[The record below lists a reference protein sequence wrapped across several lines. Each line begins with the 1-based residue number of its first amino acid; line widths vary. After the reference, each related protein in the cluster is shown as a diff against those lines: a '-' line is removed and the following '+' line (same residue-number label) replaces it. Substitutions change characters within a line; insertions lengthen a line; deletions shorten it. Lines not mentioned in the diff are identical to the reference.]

1 MIKKFQKLIT
11 DYAYNNNLYCRFNF
25 DGYIDEIDI
34 IKGKVF
40 YGSGFILVLEYKINY
55 GKLFCRFILQQNPP
69 IEYNPYDVLNYIDDK
84 FYCLSFEYI
93 ENEKDLEICI
103 NYIFSVTDKYYER
116 ILELSYSEEIKEI
129 EDVFARDFDKYY
141 NGNIFNNK
149 NINRLII
156 KNYLFLFK
164 SPIIY
169 FF

>member
-93 ENEKDLEICI
+93 ENEKDLEIW
-103 NYIFSVTDKYYER
+103 NLLFIFVWVMQRGSDLYGSGFFIFY
-116 ILELSYSEEIKEI
+116 
-129 EDVFARDFDKYY
+129 VF
-141 NGNIFNNK
+141 
-149 NINRLII
+149 
-156 KNYLFLFK
+156 
-164 SPIIY
+164 
-169 FF
+169 